1 MFTVRPYKGED
12 AAACGDC
19 FYEGFFSC
27 PADQNDKILLRDYAQ
42 ILIEKCNF
50 TYVAETEERQVVGFI
65 CGKYDKKFSRILAG
79 RYETKRHFGYWCRM
93 FLKFSLKRYPMS
105 EAFRE
110 QFEFFIRQARE
121 RDKQIFGTCD
131 LELVALS
138 SKKEYRK
145 GLGTALVEQFLKR
158 AKEDGADCIRLFTN
172 TLVSWEFY
180 EKRGFKKV
188 AKKSFHD
195 GSDHQSLVYEYLL
208 KEHEDEKHHL

>member
-1 MFTVRPYKGED
+1 
-12 AAACGDC
+12 
-19 FYEGFFSC
+19 
-27 PADQNDKILLRDYAQ
+27 
-42 ILIEKCNF
+42 
-50 TYVAETEERQVVGFI
+50 
-65 CGKYDKKFSRILAG
+65 
-79 RYETKRHFGYWCRM
+79 
-93 FLKFSLKRYPMS
+93 MS